1 MSQFSGTPFVVVPLY
16 LIQPHDSKP
25 LPANTLITWCWLQHH
40 INKNSAAC
48 FPSINT
54 LAEESGISRR
64 GVQRALSHLEGIGAI
79 NIEQR
84 QNRSSLYYLNYG
96 KCVTGDAPTATPMT
110 PPKKAKA
117 KKSGGLPSKGGDT
130 HDAPDATLVTRVTP
144 VTPGGDTH
152 DAPLYNELEQE
163 EVNKNKEPL
172 IIPLSVSRIVELY
185 NEVFVP
191 HKQSVRGARGL
202 TKNSKTYL
210 LFRKRAKERPTEREW
225 REIFEAAAL
234 IPGCVGKTKRFP
246 KGFTLKN
253 FSHAS
258 NLDAILNG
266 DFDGWEDNDDLQ
278 SGPRSFRERDK
289 ITDAVEDMKI
299 RIRSWLRDRL
309 DAGQTDFRGF
319 WEAMRKKIVL
329 GLQAR
334 DIPSEE
340 KRVIEIT
347 KAMWQEM
354 LTEHRTDIHTHH

>member
-64 GVQRALSHLEGIGAI
+64 GVQRALSHLEGLGAI

-96 KCVTGDAPTATPMT
+96 KCVTGDAPTATPVT

-117 KKSGGLPSKGGDT
+117 KKSGGLPSKRGDT

-144 VTPGGDTH
+144 MTPGGDTH
-152 DAPLYNELEQE
+152 DAPLYSELEQE
-163 EVNKNKEPL
+163 EVNKKKIPL
-172 IIPLSVSRIVELY
+172 VVPLSVSRIVELY

-191 HKQSVRGARGL
+191 HKRSGKQARGI
-202 TKNSKTYL
+202 TRGSKMYVRL
-210 LFRKRAKERPTEREW
+210 KKRAQERPTESEW
-225 REIFEAAAL
+225 SEMFEAAAL
-234 IPGCVGKTKRFP
+234 IPGCVGATKKFP
-246 KGFTLKN
+246 RGFTLKN

-266 DFDGWEDNDDLQ
+266 DFDNWEDREED
-278 SGPRSFRERDK
+278 GPRSFREQDR
-289 ITDAVEDMKI
+289 ITDSVEDLKMKV
-299 RIRSWLRDRL
+299 RSWLRDRL
-309 DAGQTDFRGF
+309 DQGQTDFRVF
-319 WEAMRKKIVL
+319 WDDVRKKIVL

-334 DIPSEE
+334 DIAKEE

-354 LTEHRTDIHTHH
+354 LTEHRTTSLHTHH